1 MEKANGAELVDFSG
15 VAAGNLKLKPV
26 DAGESAV
33 VLAGLV
39 KLKDGSAAVVTGVGA
54 TRTGNDIAVE
64 TAGAS
69 SRMVSLGVERVSDG
83 ALSNNRSKSCRAK
96 AS

>member
-26 DAGESAV
+26 EAG
-33 VLAGLV
+33 
-39 KLKDGSAAVVTGVGA
+39 GSAAVLTGFVKSKDGKAVVVGA
-54 TRTGNDIAVE
+54 ARTGNAAAVE
-64 TAGAS
+64 TTGGVS
-69 SRMVSLGVERVSDG
+69 VRMVPLDVERESDG
-83 ALSNNRSKSCRAK
+83 ALSNSRSKSCRAN